1 MKKTSREV
9 KNTETITSNQSL
21 VKKNKYNYKLSE
33 QDKQSIVLEYYLNR
47 QTSNVLDICSKYN
60 ISSRRLYQI
69 VKDEKYQKELNNYI
83 TECKNNF
90 SKKTTMIID
99 KAINQLNEKIED
111 GDANIKD
118 LTTTIGI
125 LYDKNRL
132 EQNLSTSNNSININL
147 KIER

>member
-1 MKKTSREV
+1 
-9 KNTETITSNQSL
+9 
-21 VKKNKYNYKLSE
+21 
-33 QDKQSIVLEYYLNR
+33 
-47 QTSNVLDICSKYN
+47 
-60 ISSRRLYQI
+60 
-69 VKDEKYQKELNNYI
+69 
-83 TECKNNF
+83 
-90 SKKTTMIID
+90 MIID